1 MKKNIFIALVA
12 VMVLGLQSATAQNGE
27 NNTPYIEV
35 RGAASTTL
43 APNKIEV
50 NITLSES
57 DSKGKIKLSELE
69 NGLAKAL
76 KDAGVDA
83 SKQLVVTGQSSA
95 AEKRNNAFQYKSYT
109 LTLTSAEAV
118 DEVFNAFA
126 ENGVSNARMGRISN
140 DKQSEV
146 EAKMKVEA
154 ILNAKKTA
162 TMLVE
167 ALGQKIGEAILVQDF
182 STSPVMYDGD
192 FGVLRASK
200 AVNGEASLPSDLGIR
215 PITVQQSIS
224 VRFALKN

>member
-1 MKKNIFIALVA
+1 MKRNIFIALVA
-12 VMVLGLQSATAQNGE
+12 IMALGLQSASAQNE
-27 NNTPYIEV
+27 DKTTPYIEV

-43 APNKIEV
+43 VPNKIEV
-50 NITLSES
+50 NITLSEA
-57 DSKGKIKLSELE
+57 DSKGKVKLSELE
-69 NGLAKAL
+69 NSLAKAL
-76 KDAGVDA
+76 KAAGVDA

-118 DEVFNAFA
+118 DAVFSAFA
-126 ENGVSNARMGRISN
+126 ENGVANARMGRIFN
-140 DKQSEV
+140 DKQAEV

-167 ALGQKIGEAILVQDF
+167 ALGQQIGEAILVQDF
-182 STSPVMYDGD
+182 SASPVMYDGD
-192 FGVLRASK
+192 FGMLRASK
-200 AVNGEASLPSDLGIR
+200 AANGEVSLPSDLGIR

-224 VRFALKN
+224 VRFALK